1 MFFPL
6 FLTAFGRHERVG
18 EIDEIKKRSP
28 FNSKE
33 ESFLLIL
40 SKNRVI
46 QTSYRQVPVTK
57 CVVQVGHSTTLG
69 IPAHLGHLRNDIS

>member
-33 ESFLLIL
+33 APFLLIL
-40 SKNRVI
+40 SK
-46 QTSYRQVPVTK
+46 K
-57 CVVQVGHSTTLG
+57 
-69 IPAHLGHLRNDIS
+69 